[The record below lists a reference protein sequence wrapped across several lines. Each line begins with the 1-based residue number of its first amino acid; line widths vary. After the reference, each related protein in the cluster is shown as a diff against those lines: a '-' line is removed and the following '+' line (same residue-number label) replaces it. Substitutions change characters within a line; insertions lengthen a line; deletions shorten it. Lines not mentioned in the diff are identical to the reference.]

1 MGRESGSRQKII
13 GNRDAAKVQF
23 QQYMRQQEWAAA
35 ASPNHI
41 AQAIQDEKHK
51 PTLKRQV
58 SLTRREGSNR
68 ATHCSISSWPTS

>member
-13 GNRDAAKVQF
+13 GNRGAAQVQS

-51 PTLKRQV
+51 ANPKKAGVAHQT
-58 SLTRREGSNR
+58 
-68 ATHCSISSWPTS
+68 